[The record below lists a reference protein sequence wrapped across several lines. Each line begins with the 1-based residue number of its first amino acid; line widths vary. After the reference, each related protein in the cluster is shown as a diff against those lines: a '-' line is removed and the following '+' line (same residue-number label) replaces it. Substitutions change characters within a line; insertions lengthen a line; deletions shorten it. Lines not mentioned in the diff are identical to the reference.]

1 MRRFATCLCL
11 VILTAP
17 LSKVAATTGAF
28 RAVALQIDSTGTVR
42 GVVRDSVGLPVHNA
56 SVRLIG
62 TALGTRSDTAGAFSI
77 SGVPVGEQTVRVMRV
92 GFAPESYTARIRAGT
107 TTTLQVAL
115 APRGEVL
122 GTISTTA
129 SLREQ
134 FTSESPVRTEVLTS
148 RALQRNVTGNLMDN
162 LNFVSPGVNVQVD
175 CGVCFTN
182 SIRINGMEGPY
193 TAVLI
198 DGTPVMSSLASVY
211 GFNGLHPALIEQ
223 VEIIRGPLSTL
234 YGSEAMGGVINIITK
249 DPRLAPRFALNS
261 FVTTDGESNVDA
273 ALAPTLGSARVLLSG
288 NYARNNRFVDR
299 DPDDFSDLPLV
310 ERLSA
315 FAKYSQGSADA
326 RRLDLTGRWYQ
337 EERFGGTSAWT
348 GADLGSSSIYGEFIA
363 TNRAEL
369 IGNWRLPV
377 NAESLRLWFSGT
389 WHDQD
394 SWYGDTPYAATQGT
408 GFAQLVWDRSVGR
421 HALQL
426 GSTLRYQRYDDN
438 TAGTAEADRSL
449 IGGVFVQDEVELRA
463 GLTVLGGL
471 RVDRYGRHGL
481 IPAPRLAVKWQPF
494 DHDHTTIRLNA
505 ATGFRIV
512 NLFTEDHAA
521 LTGARQV
528 LIAESLDPERSR
540 TVTVGVEQHA
550 HLAGGS
556 DVLVLGVDAFSTRF
570 SNRIRPD
577 YDRDPNLIV
586 YENLDGTSVSR
597 GVSLTAQLDAPT
609 RPWTLA
615 AGVTWQAVTFTE
627 ASVTNSM
634 PFAARVLGNV
644 TAGVRVPRVG
654 TTVDWTARVVGP
666 MALPAF
672 DGRATTSPWFSEHN
686 VQLTHPITRG
696 LQIYASVRNLF
707 DYRQQN
713 AIVGADAPFSDRF
726 DTSYVYG
733 PLQGRRLLAGVRLTG
748 AR

>member
-1 MRRFATCLCL
+1 MQ
-11 VILTAP
+11 V
-17 LSKVAATTGAF
+17 
-28 RAVALQIDSTGTVR
+28 DSTGTVR
-42 GVVRDSVGLPVHNA
+42 GVVRASDGVPIADV
-56 SVRLIG
+56 SVRVVG
-62 TALGTRSDTAGAFSI
+62 TTLGARSDAVGAFSI

-92 GFAPESYTARIRAGT
+92 GFAPGTYAAQIRAGT
-107 TTTLQVAL
+107 TTTLVVAL
-115 APRGEVL
+115 QPRGEVL
-122 GTISTTA
+122 GTLSTT
-129 SLREQ
+129 STLREQ
-134 FTSESPVRTEVLTS
+134 FTSESPVRTEVITS
-148 RALQRNVTGNLMDN
+148 RALERNVTGNLMDN

-198 DGTPVMSSLASVY
+198 DGTPVMSSLATVY

-273 ALAPTLGSARVLLSG
+273 ALTPTIGSARVLLSG

-315 FAKYSQGSADA
+315 FAKYSQGSAEA

-348 GADLGSSSIYGEFIA
+348 PGDLGSSSVYGEFIA
-363 TNRAEL
+363 TQRAEL

-377 NAESLRLWFSGT
+377 SAESLRLWFSGT

-394 SWYGDTPYAATQGT
+394 SWYGDTQYAATQGT

-426 GSTLRYQRYDDN
+426 GSTLRYQLYDDN
-438 TAGTAEADRSL
+438 TPATAEADRSL
-449 IGGVFVQDEVELRA
+449 IGGVFVQDEVEVRK

-471 RVDRYGRHGL
+471 RLDRYGRHGL
-481 IPAPRLAVKWQPF
+481 IPAPRVAVRWLPF
-494 DHDHTTIRLNA
+494 DHDHTTIRVNA

-528 LIAESLDPERSR
+528 LIAESLNPERSQ
-540 TVTVGVEQHA
+540 TLTLGVEQHV
-550 HLAGGS
+550 HLADGA
-556 DVLVLGVDAFSTRF
+556 DVLVLGVDAFNTRF
-570 SNRIRPD
+570 SNRIQPD
-577 YDRDPNLIV
+577 YDSDPNLII
-586 YENLDGTSVSR
+586 YDNLNGTAVSR
-597 GVSLTAQLDAPT
+597 GVSLSAQLDAPS

-615 AGVTWQAVTFTE
+615 AGVTWQDVTITE
-627 ASVTNSM
+627 ASVTSRV
-634 PFAARVLGNV
+634 PFAARLLGNV
-644 TAGVRVPRVG
+644 TAGVILPRLG
-654 TTVDWTARVVGP
+654 TTIDWTARVVGP
-666 MALPAF
+666 MALPEFEA
-672 DGRATTSPWFSEHN
+672 RATTSPWFSEHN
-686 VQLTHPITRG
+686 VQLTHPLTRTW
-696 LQIYASVRNLF
+696 QVYASVRNLF

-726 DTSYVYG
+726 DTSYVFG
-733 PLQGRRLLAGVRLTG
+733 PLQGRRLLAGVRVTG